1 MLYGFF
7 ITTNLTITK
16 VAIGMKTIL
25 HKTDKVV
32 AKLGDIY
39 CEHGYGGQI
48 WYVIIYKHDI
58 VLYRNVSHLRDVT
71 LHLPN
76 SSSL

>member
-39 CEHGYGGQI
+39 CEHGYGG
-48 WYVIIYKHDI
+48 H
-58 VLYRNVSHLRDVT
+58 T
-71 LHLPN
+71 G
-76 SSSL
+76 